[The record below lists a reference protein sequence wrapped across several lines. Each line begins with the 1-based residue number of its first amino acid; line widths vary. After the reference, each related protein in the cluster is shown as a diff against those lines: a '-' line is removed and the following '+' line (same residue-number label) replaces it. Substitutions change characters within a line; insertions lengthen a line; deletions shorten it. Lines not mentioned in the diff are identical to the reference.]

1 MKKLLQL
8 LLPVIL
14 FAGCAP
20 EELPEVN
27 YLKEKITYSSKNII
41 GFENLFGEA
50 LDTQEDLDIF
60 GIMHFP
66 DDYNGSQK
74 YPVIVA
80 SHGSL
85 NWRAHHLNYLE
96 QMRQANYIVFA
107 MHPFDSRGVNS
118 TVGNQ
123 INVTSESVITIWP
136 LH

>member
-8 LLPVIL
+8 LLPLIL

-20 EELPEVN
+20 EELPEAN
-27 YLKEKITYSSKNII
+27 YLKEKVTYSSKNII

-66 DDYNGSQK
+66 DNYDSSKK

-85 NWRAHHLNYLE
+85 NWRAHHLDYLE
-96 QMRQANYIVFA
+96 QMRQANYIEIGRAHV
-107 MHPFDSRGVNS
+107 
-118 TVGNQ
+118 
-123 INVTSESVITIWP
+123 
-136 LH
+136 